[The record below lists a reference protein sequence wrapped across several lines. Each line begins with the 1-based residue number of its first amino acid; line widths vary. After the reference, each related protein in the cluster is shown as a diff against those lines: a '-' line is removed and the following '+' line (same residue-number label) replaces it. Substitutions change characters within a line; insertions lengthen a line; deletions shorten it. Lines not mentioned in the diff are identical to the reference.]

1 MDEKKLNNCFKNE
14 ITMNDYTLR
23 EILLG
28 IWTYKAVRNKMPVI
42 IYLLAVIVPMIYA
55 FVTGKQEY
63 MLLAGII
70 FLSGLV
76 CLLVYAVVVARS
88 GAKKR
93 EKLIRDTLEKYGDG
107 AILSINFG
115 ENIRYCF
122 NNIEKT
128 INYDDIEKIIEI
140 DMYLILRLK
149 NDVSLPVW
157 KVGFTEGKWDDFI
170 PYIKQKI
177 KKQS

>member
-1 MDEKKLNNCFKNE
+1 M
-14 ITMNDYTLR
+14 
-23 EILLG
+23 
-28 IWTYKAVRNKMPVI
+28 
-42 IYLLAVIVPMIYA
+42 
-55 FVTGKQEY
+55 
-63 MLLAGII
+63 
-70 FLSGLV
+70 
-76 CLLVYAVVVARS
+76 CLLVYAVVVARN

-128 INYDDIEKIIEI
+128 VNYDDIEKIIEI
-140 DMYLILRLK
+140 DMYLILQLK
-149 NDVSLPVW
+149 NGVCLPIW

-177 KKQS
+177 KK